1 MGDLLVNV
9 PIIEQ
14 TYSRSEVLVGPERRR
29 RWSPAE
35 KRQIV
40 AESLAPGAVSSVVAR
55 RHGIHPN
62 QLCAWRREFRG
73 LAAKMIP
80 DFVPISIAGVLPE
93 ASTSG
98 APSGTAP
105 GGQIE
110 IVVGVATVRIPTLPN
125 FNSTFRK
132 RESFQCVAA
141 SARTV
146 VTTFGGGWL
155 RIRRAFR
162 GD

>member
-14 TYSRSEVLVGPERRR
+14 TYSRSQVLVGPERRR

-62 QLCAWRREFRG
+62 QLCGWRRELRG

-80 DFVPISIAGVLPE
+80 DFVPISVARALPE
-93 ASTSG
+93 ASTSES
-98 APSGTAP
+98 PSSTMP

-110 IVVGVATVRIPTLPN
+110 IVMGMVTVRIPALVDEPTL
-125 FNSTFRK
+125 R
-132 RESFQCVAA
+132 RVLAA
-141 SARTV
+141 VKS
-146 VTTFGGGWL
+146 L
-155 RIRRAFR
+155 R
-162 GD
+162 